1 MSVISETVNG
11 LSMAD
16 AFRYY
21 RDELKWQVYPVDG
34 SGSKKEGA
42 GKKPSVT
49 KHWEYDPQDC
59 DVAKWFNGSR
69 CHNIGF
75 APRDKVVVVDLDS
88 KPDQGKSVEQFIAE
102 RAELIKTLWHAHG
115 GAHVMFRC

>member
-34 SGSKKEGA
+34 PGSKKEGA
-42 GKKPSVT
+42 GKKP
-49 KHWEYDPQDC
+49 
-59 DVAKWFNGSR
+59 
-69 CHNIGF
+69 
-75 APRDKVVVVDLDS
+75 
-88 KPDQGKSVEQFIAE
+88 
-102 RAELIKTLWHAHG
+102 
-115 GAHVMFRC
+115 